1 MGEQIRYMAAA
12 PAPMELSDS
21 SEMNKR
27 HGLLAVNKSSGK
39 IQKGIR
45 RPVAPPRPQP
55 TVYKIEPG
63 HFRSLVQ
70 ELTGTAP
77 SEQPAPKPT
86 GNARLQKF
94 APPPLRPTF
103 SYAKPTMPNGMQ
115 LSTPN
120 NGQRFNGM
128 PFNGFGSSLSPLTQR
143 ITPFPMLSPHS
154 FSPLPALSPND
165 QIWANSLESPSHIA
179 MRQLAQS
186 MAASE
191 SNLHQ
196 QQQHQV
202 QQQQQQQQVQQ
213 QHQQQ
218 VQQQQQQQQQQQH
231 RQQVQLQQQADSL
244 RLDNVVNGAG
254 ASFRDL
260 QGAFPPLS
268 PSNFS
273 LSPRFS
279 SQYPNLPSP
288 VGLGAMASGFGIN
301 IYNMGTLNSP
311 TAGLAMDF
319 SFPEP
324 DFVSTGFS

>member
-1 MGEQIRYMAAA
+1 MAAA

-55 TVYKIEPG
+55 TVYKIEAG

-143 ITPFPMLSPHS
+143 ISPFPMLSPHS

-186 MAASE
+186 MAASD

-196 QQQHQV
+196 QQQV
-202 QQQQQQQQVQQ
+202 QQQ

-218 VQQQQQQQQQQQH
+218 VQHQQQQV
-231 RQQVQLQQQADSL
+231 QVQQQADSM
-244 RLDNVVNGAG
+244 RMDNVVNGG
-254 ASFRDL
+254 GPSLRDL
-260 QGAFPPLS
+260 QGAFPLS

-301 IYNMGTLNSP
+301 NIYNMGTLNSP

-319 SFPEP
+319 AFPEP